1 LTLLL
6 AVACGA
12 ERSEER
18 SGRHGSDSGI
28 GEGTPDASS
37 AFTVPWA
44 SSPFPTVVAPNDNP
58 TTDSKIALGRLLF
71 YDPILS
77 VDGQVAC
84 ATCHSEVWGMT
95 DGLPVSVGHGSG
107 LKSGPGRTGSHRS
120 RRNAPTLWNVA
131 FRENLFWDG
140 RAASLEDQVRFPFE
154 SVDEFDRS
162 FAEVVLEL
170 AKIPAYG
177 RLFSEAFGD
186 EAGNSITE
194 VNTTRAF
201 AAFERTLIS
210 RRGLYD
216 AFVDGDLAAMNP
228 HMISGMKLFASEG
241 CVGCH
246 QPPLFSS
253 ERFEDRGVPAIR
265 GIDDAGRYETTHDER
280 DRNRFK
286 VPGLRNLRDTAP
298 YFHTGAVDTVEM
310 AVRREVER
318 SVASDGRRAL
328 SDTEIQDL
336 SDFISKG
343 LIDSRNAPTR
353 PYEVPSGLPVPI
365 DGFAIRR

>member
-6 AVACGA
+6 SVACGA

-18 SGRHGSDSGI
+18 SGVTRDGS
-28 GEGTPDASS
+28 AS
-37 AFTVPWA
+37 A
-44 SSPFPTVVAPNDNP
+44 PFPSVVVPNDNP

-95 DGLPVSVGHGSG
+95 DGLPVSVGHGAG
-107 LKSGPGRTGSHRS
+107 LTAGPGRTGSHRA
-120 RRNAPTLWNVA
+120 RRNAPALWNVA

-140 RAASLEDQVRFPFE
+140 RAASLEDQVHFPFE
-154 SVDEFDRS
+154 SVDEFGRS
-162 FAEVVLEL
+162 FAEAILEL
-170 AKIPAYG
+170 EKIPTYE

-194 VNTTRAF
+194 VNTARAL

-216 AFVDGDLAAMNP
+216 AFLDGDLAAMNP
-228 HMISGMKLFASEG
+228 NMISGMKLFASEG
-241 CVGCH
+241 CLGCH

-253 ERFEDRGVPAIR
+253 ERFEDRGVPAIA
-265 GIDDAGRYETTHDER
+265 GIDDAGRYEATHDER

-286 VPGLRNLRDTAP
+286 VPGLRNLHDTAP
-298 YFHTGAVDTVEM
+298 YFHTGAVDTIET
-310 AVRREVER
+310 AVRHEVER
-318 SVASDGRRAL
+318 SVASDGGRAL
-328 SDTEIQDL
+328 RDAEIQDL

-343 LIDSRNAPTR
+343 LFDSRNAPTR